1 MQEAAEAYVTY
12 QYAMYGM
19 GNVPADLIRNSAQQV
34 LSDEKQA
41 RNIGENVESQKV
53 ISALKEN
60 VSLAPKKISVE
71 KFRELK

>member
-1 MQEAAEAYVTY
+1 M
-12 QYAMYGM
+12 
-19 GNVPADLIRNSAQQV
+19 PADLIRNSAQQV